1 MHVTHR
7 SRALVPGRKHRSRPY
22 RLSPSGLS
30 RARRTA
36 ARGFSIT
43 ELSVALAFFAIFAAG
58 VTAVLGA
65 AVTSRVSVVQ
75 EADLV
80 AAVSDLADRVAAQ
93 PYEVLLADTFTVPE
107 PCTPGLDTG
116 STATSCVTVRQS
128 TYPVTWTITPVAAT
142 ATEVALVR
150 ITASVTVDRGAT
162 RTLGRTVAAPI
173 DGFTPGEAAIRVTA
187 LESAATLTGRTVY
200 LLDAAETVVDS
211 AAFTSA
217 GIALLSAD
225 ASSCPT
231 PAPCAVSLSATGWGR
246 ADADGTVL
254 TGPAARGN
262 LVTVTDTL
270 ATAVVGVGEAAQ
282 LRVGLLARNS
292 SGEIASATDAGS
304 VCLWVRVDD
313 DGGRHIF
320 PACNTDDAGALT
332 VTDYPTAAN
341 ATSRMVLTRQA
352 QVRLSVDHPNG
363 TCPRITG
370 ADAPG
375 VCTSWTWGTPDTQW
389 TATGTAVFGTP
400 VTLATNVTSLAV
412 LWQGATARPAA
423 GYAGEPVWA
432 FPRDAADITPTG
444 CAADGTCTP
453 VTTAPEAVACPGE
466 HCRSSA
472 TPVPTFTWDGLA
484 ALTIPGASA
493 VTSDTA
499 TSGDET
505 VTLTLQEAPS
515 AGTLAV
521 IEDGEPRVLAA
532 SDTIATGVSP
542 TPALRY
548 TPAAA
553 TTTESILVR
562 VTAGAAT
569 RDVRLY
575 LVTDT
580 TAPAHAFALLG
591 EPYWTTGSAH
601 PAALLSA
608 DTLGNPVAA
617 TIDLAYGTGLTGAAT
632 TTTTSFG
639 WGSVDVTA
647 SAIGARTFTTDP
659 GLLAPPRTR
668 ALTAITAPAFLE
680 VSAPASAQVGSIPVT
695 ASARD
700 SAGDPLAGAR
710 VVFVASAAGA
720 NPQATWSPAAC
731 ITNAGGSCT
740 VSLVT
745 TETGTLTV
753 RAVSSPLADS
763 TTVAVTP

>member
-7 SRALVPGRKHRSRPY
+7 SRALSPGRKHRP
-22 RLSPSGLS
+22 LQGLHR
-30 RARRTA
+30 RAT
-36 ARGFSIT
+36 RGFSIT

-80 AAVSDLADRVAAQ
+80 ASVSDLADRVAAQ

-116 STATSCVTVRQS
+116 STATSCVTVRQT
-128 TYPVTWTITPVAAT
+128 TYPITWTITPVAAT

-150 ITASVTVDRGAT
+150 ITAAVTVDRGAT
-162 RTLGRTVAAPI
+162 RTLERTVPAPI
-173 DGFTPGEAAIRVTA
+173 DGFTPGEAVIRVTA
-187 LESAATLTGRTVY
+187 LESASTLTGRTVY

-211 AAFTSA
+211 AAFTST
-217 GIALLSAD
+217 GIALLSTD
-225 ASSCPT
+225 AAACPT

-246 ADADGTVL
+246 ADGDGTVL

-282 LRVGLLARNS
+282 LRVGLLARNA
-292 SGEIASATDAGS
+292 SGQSAPASDPGS

-313 DGGRHIF
+313 DGGRHLF
-320 PACNTDDAGALT
+320 PACNTADAGALT
-332 VTDYPTAAN
+332 ITDYPTGAN
-341 ATSRMVLTRQA
+341 ATARMALTRDA

-375 VCTSWTWGTPDTQW
+375 VCTSWTWGTPDAQW
-389 TATGTAVFGTP
+389 TATGSAAFGTP
-400 VTLATNVTSLAV
+400 ITLVTELTPLAV
-412 LWQGATARPAA
+412 LWQGANARPAA
-423 GYAGEPVWA
+423 GYPDEPVWA
-432 FPRDAADITPTG
+432 FPRDPAAITPEG
-444 CAADGTCTP
+444 CAATGTCTP
-453 VTTAPEAVACPGE
+453 VTTPPEVAACPGE
-466 HCRSSA
+466 HCRSVA
-472 TPVPTFTWDGLA
+472 TPVPTLTWDGSV
-484 ALTIPGASA
+484 ALTIPSSAA
-493 VTSDTA
+493 VTADVVTSGDDTA
-499 TSGDET
+499 T
-505 VTLTLQEAPS
+505 LTLLTGPTT
-515 AGTLAV
+515 GTLAV
-521 IEDGEPRVLAA
+521 IENGDPRVLAA

-542 TPALRY
+542 APTLRY

-553 TTTESILVR
+553 TTTESFVVR
-562 VTAGAAT
+562 VTSGSAT

-580 TAPAHAFALLG
+580 TIPAHAYALLG
-591 EPYWTTGSAH
+591 EPYWANNIAH
-601 PAALLSA
+601 PVSLLSL

-617 TIDLAYGTGLTGAAT
+617 TISLTYGTSATGAAT
-632 TTTTSFG
+632 AATTSFG
-639 WGSVDVTA
+639 WGSVDVTP
-647 SAIGARTFTTDP
+647 SAAGERTFTTSAGTLDP
-659 GLLAPPRTR
+659 ARTHTVTALAV
-668 ALTAITAPAFLE
+668 PAFLE
-680 VSAPASAQVGSIPVT
+680 VSAPASAAIGSIPVT
-695 ASARD
+695 VAARD

-710 VVFVASAAGA
+710 VTFIASAAGA
-720 NPQATWSPAAC
+720 NPQATWSPASC

-740 VSLVT
+740 VSLVAT
-745 TETGTLTV
+745 VADSLTV
-753 RAVSSPLADS
+753 RVVSSPLADS